1 MAQETF
7 TDVQPIQQAKPEQF
21 TDVQP
26 IQKPAPSTPISS
38 EEQQRYA
45 LTYPK
50 AENLPGVQKPSPESA
65 QNSSSCTREPSYR
78 RRKSDSQ
85 N

>member
-45 LTYPK
+45 LTHP
-50 AENLPGVQKPSPESA
+50 
-65 QNSSSCTREPSYR
+65 
-78 RRKSDSQ
+78 
-85 N
+85 